1 LTRAHDGFLALIA
14 PDLTWRGERSP
25 ELPAVARQA
34 DLVWEVAS
42 PAGVPGILHIELQT
56 HPDDEMGERL
66 AEYAI
71 RLWRRDHLPVR
82 SAVVFLRPTPLTPGS
97 PYVIQWDGRELL
109 RYDFDV
115 VRLWD
120 IPQEQVLSLP
130 QHELW
135 PLAGLAADVTVDS
148 TIAAAERIA
157 QAALPLAERSE
168 LLGALALLA
177 GLRVPRGAVL
187 TALRRSLMLQDII
200 RESTFA
206 QDLIEEGKVEG
217 QRQMARLAL
226 QGRYGPLAD
235 ELVAAVNAA
244 DDATLR
250 ALVEHLTTDTM
261 SDVRA
266 RLGLT

>member
-82 SAVVFLRPTPLTPGS
+82 SAVVFLRPTPLTPGA

-120 IPQEQVLSLP
+120 IPQEQVFETFL
-130 QHELW
+130 
-135 PLAGLAADVTVDS
+135 
-148 TIAAAERIA
+148 
-157 QAALPLAERSE
+157 RS
-168 LLGALALLA
+168 
-177 GLRVPRGAVL
+177 R
-187 TALRRSLMLQDII
+187 D
-200 RESTFA
+200 
-206 QDLIEEGKVEG
+206 
-217 QRQMARLAL
+217 
-226 QGRYGPLAD
+226 
-235 ELVAAVNAA
+235 
-244 DDATLR
+244 
-250 ALVEHLTTDTM
+250 TT
-261 SDVRA
+261 
-266 RLGLT
+266 